1 MKALLRLLLLL
12 AGFVALPAPALAHE
26 VRPAYLEIREI
37 AAGEYDILWKTP
49 AQGVLRLALDV
60 VLPEGCTTAGE
71 PRTILVDAS
80 VLARWR
86 ETCPE
91 GLVGKEIGVDRLKAT
106 LTDALVRFEPL
117 DGAAVTLRLTP
128 DAPTATIPAKQ
139 GWSDVAGT
147 YFGLG
152 VEHILLGFD
161 HLIFVLAL
169 LLLVRGVGR
178 LAGAI
183 TAFTLAHSLTLAG
196 ATLGYISLPPS
207 PVEATIALSIIFV
220 AAEIMRVRAGADSL
234 TARMPWL
241 VSFSFGLLHGF
252 GFAGALSEIGLPQ
265 DAVGPALLFF
275 NLGVEGGQLLFVAA
289 VLLARFAW
297 RSTKLP
303 EPGWMAVAPV
313 YLIGGTAAFWF
324 IERMAGMVLPG

>member
-1 MKALLRLLLLL
+1 MRLLARLLVVL
-12 AGFVALPAPALAHE
+12 AGLFLSVAPAAAHE
-26 VRPAYLEIREI
+26 VRPAYLEIRET

-49 AQGVLRLALDV
+49 AQGVMRLALDV
-60 VLPEGCTTAGE
+60 VLPEGCETVGA

-86 ETCPE
+86 EICPD
-91 GLVGKEIGVDRLKAT
+91 GLVGKEIGVDRLDAT

-117 DGAAVTLRLTP
+117 TGSAITLRLTP
-128 DAPTATIPAKQ
+128 DQPSALIPAKQ
-139 GWSDVAGT
+139 AWTDVAGA
-147 YFGLG
+147 YFVLG

-161 HLIFVLAL
+161 HLVFVLAL

-178 LAGAI
+178 LAVAI
-183 TAFTLAHSLTLAG
+183 TAFTVAHSLTLAG
-196 ATLGYISLPPS
+196 ATLGLIRLPPS

-220 AAEIMRVRAGADSL
+220 AVEIMRVRAGQDSL

-252 GFAGALSEIGLPQ
+252 GFAGALSDIGLPQ
-265 DAVGPALLFF
+265 DAVGSALLFF

-289 VLLARFAW
+289 VLLVRAVW
-297 RSTKLP
+297 RGTRLP
-303 EPGWMAVAPV
+303 EPGWLAIAPV
-313 YLIGGTAAFWF
+313 YLIGGLSAFWF
-324 IERMAGMVLPG
+324 IERMAGILTPG

>member
-1 MKALLRLLLLL
+1 MKALLRLLILL
-12 AGFVALPAPALAHE
+12 AGLGALQAPALAHE

-49 AQGVLRLALDV
+49 AQGVMRLALDV
-60 VLPEGCTTAGE
+60 VLPEGCTTVGE
-71 PRTILVDAS
+71 PRTILLDAS

-91 GLVGKEIGVDRLKAT
+91 GLVGQEIGVDRLKAT

-128 DAPTATIPAKQ
+128 DAPSATIPAKQ

-196 ATLGYISLPPS
+196 ATLGVFSLPPS

-220 AAEIMRVRAGADSL
+220 AVEIMRVRAGADSL

-252 GFAGALSEIGLPQ
+252 GFAGALREIGLPQ
-265 DAVGPALLFF
+265 DAVGSALLFF

-324 IERMAGMVLPG
+324 IERMAGIIQPG

>member
-1 MKALLRLLLLL
+1 MKLLLRLMLVL
-12 AGFVALPAPALAHE
+12 AGVIALPAPAAAHE

-60 VLPEGCTTAGE
+60 VLPEGCTTSEE

-91 GLVGKEIGVDRLKAT
+91 GLVGQEIGVDRLKAT
-106 LTDALVRFEPL
+106 LTDALVRFEPME
-117 DGAAVTLRLTP
+117 GAAVMLRLTP
-128 DAPTATIPAKQ
+128 DQPSATIPAKQ

-196 ATLGYISLPPS
+196 AALGYVSLPPA

-220 AAEIMRVRAGADSL
+220 AVEIMRVRAGADSL

-252 GFAGALSEIGLPQ
+252 GFAGALREIGLPQ
-265 DAVGPALLFF
+265 DAVGTALLFF
-275 NLGVEGGQLLFVAA
+275 NLGVEGGQLLFVAT
-289 VLLARFAW
+289 VLLTRLAW
-297 RSTKLP
+297 RRTKLP
-303 EPGWMAVAPV
+303 EPGWAATAPV

-324 IERMAGMVLPG
+324 IERMAGIVLPG